1 MWQRFA
7 RNRGAVIGLLILTV
21 VAAIAVFAPL
31 IFPKD
36 PFALVA
42 RPFAAPSA
50 QVWLGT
56 DALGRD
62 VAAGL
67 AHGAR
72 VSLLIGL
79 IATAVA
85 LLIGVTVGGLAGYFG
100 GALDDA
106 VMRLTEVFQT
116 IPSFIFGI
124 LIVAIFAPSVQ
135 TTVLAIS
142 IVTWPPVARLVRGE
156 VMSIRNRE
164 FVMACRSLGM
174 GHVRLIVTQI
184 LPNALPS
191 IIVVGSLMVA
201 TAILFES
208 GLAFLGLSDPNV
220 ISWGFMIGEGR
231 DVLRTAWWLSAIPG
245 VAIMLTV
252 LAINL
257 IGEGLNDALNPR
269 LKPR

>member
-1 MWQRFA
+1 MWKRFC
-7 RNRGAVIGLLILTV
+7 RNRGAILGLAILLV
-21 VAAIAVFAPL
+21 VSALAIFAPL
-31 IFPKD
+31 LFPKD

-42 RPFAAPSA
+42 PPFAPPSLRL
-50 QVWLGT
+50 WLGSDT
-56 DALGRD
+56 LGRD

-67 AHGAR
+67 AYGAR

-79 IATAVA
+79 VASAAAVA
-85 LLIGVTVGGLAGYFG
+85 VGATIGGLAGYFG
-100 GALDDA
+100 GTIDDA
-106 VMRLTEVFQT
+106 CMRFTEVFQT

-124 LIVAIFAPSVQ
+124 LIVAIMAPSV
-135 TTVLAIS
+135 TSTVIAIS
-142 IVTWPPVARLVRGE
+142 VVTWPPVARLVRGE
-156 VMSIRNRE
+156 VLSVRNRE
-164 FVMACRSLGM
+164 FVLACVAVGM
-174 GHVRLIVTQI
+174 GHARLILTQI

-191 IIVVGSLMVA
+191 IVVVGSLMVA

-245 VAIMLTV
+245 VAILLTV

-257 IGEGLNDALNPR
+257 VGEGLNDALNPR
-269 LKPR
+269 LKER